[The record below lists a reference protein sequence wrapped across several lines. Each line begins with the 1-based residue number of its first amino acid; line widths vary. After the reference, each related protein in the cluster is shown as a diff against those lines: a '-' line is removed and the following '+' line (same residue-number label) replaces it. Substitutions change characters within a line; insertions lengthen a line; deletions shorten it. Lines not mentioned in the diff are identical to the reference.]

1 MSSTPLSGN
10 AIRGPNGAHSPS
22 NKTNPQLLDT
32 SWAASLAGDQHTI
45 VFWLILFV
53 YMKTQRI
60 VSPHC
65 AAKPDT
71 LWYIIECW
79 LRILFLN
86 DKLCSE
92 ARSGLGCLVKYF
104 FTSVFFFFSFYA
116 QYSFSQTQHLLYV
129 FITPHPNA
137 SLVKY
142 YSGLVV
148 TLLKNFPSSTSP
160 LSSFPFPHPPFPH
173 PPRGWGSLER
183 GRFHHLVLPGSIPA
197 LACPLRD
204 LFCASTDDDPGST
217 PPLPTEHINHLHSSQ
232 FWGREG
238 GEGDFV
244 RWCWWSLWLHF
255 THMMR
260 REKGN
265 KGGDGGVGA
274 AAFTSALVMSACTR
288 RMPGK
293 EPQGAFYDTSQGRW
307 WGRRV
312 VGFCMSVVDFICH
325 VISLKSEQ
333 TPEAWNRCLS
343 LQRTPTTAH
352 THNCSKRLDPPPHPT
367 PGQKKTKTKKND
379 WMWACLHLS

>member
-1 MSSTPLSGN
+1 M
-10 AIRGPNGAHSPS
+10 
-22 NKTNPQLLDT
+22 
-32 SWAASLAGDQHTI
+32 
-45 VFWLILFV
+45 
-53 YMKTQRI
+53 
-60 VSPHC
+60 
-65 AAKPDT
+65 
-71 LWYIIECW
+71 
-79 LRILFLN
+79 
-86 DKLCSE
+86 
-92 ARSGLGCLVKYF
+92 
-104 FTSVFFFFSFYA
+104 
-116 QYSFSQTQHLLYV
+116 
-129 FITPHPNA
+129 

-142 YSGLVV
+142 YSSLVA

-160 LSSFPFPHPPFPH
+160 LSSFHFPYPPLSH

-244 RWCWWSLWLHF
+244 WWRWWSLWLHF

-260 REKGN
+260 RKKGN

-274 AAFTSALVMSACTR
+274 AAVTSAPVMSACTR

-293 EPQGAFYDTSQGRW
+293 EPQEAFYDTSQGRW

-352 THNCSKRLDPPPHPT
+352 THNCSKRLDPPPKKKRLNVSLSPPKLILSSCLASETWHKYHFVFWRVWLVSGHWVL
-367 PGQKKTKTKKND
+367 PGFCPNWRESAGK
-379 WMWACLHLS
+379 WRSS